1 MRTTFKLLFMSFE
14 KTVILHFHLILPVLW
29 ARSSK
34 FISVKIMLRMPL
46 ELLCSNTGHSYSTN
60 GARYNDQFFVFPPIK
75 QFAWDQYSQKLFFL
89 ISFTYQ
95 SDMTV
100 AYVDSLNKR
109 PIMHA
114 FSMLH
119 YHMSSFQEL
128 LTFNTIKSCK
138 PIDI

>member
-1 MRTTFKLLFMSFE
+1 M
-14 KTVILHFHLILPVLW
+14 
-29 ARSSK
+29 
-34 FISVKIMLRMPL
+34 
-46 ELLCSNTGHSYSTN
+46 
-60 GARYNDQFFVFPPIK
+60 ARYNNLVFCIPTNKTIGTRSIFTK
-75 QFAWDQYSQKLFFL
+75 TFFFL

-100 AYVDSLNKR
+100 AYVDSVNKR

-114 FSMLH
+114 FLMLH